1 MSEKRLQWIL
11 FGLVSFVVWLV
22 YFYTQAPTVV
32 FWDVGEFLATS
43 VILGVPHPPGT
54 PLYVI
59 LGKFMTLLPLP
70 LDVLYSLV
78 RDGSPQNV
86 VLKITLISV
95 TTGALTA
102 GFVYLLTVKTLHL
115 WNRDLPRS
123 LVHLSGIFGAL
134 IGAFAQTVWFNSTE
148 AETYTP
154 ANFIILFTAW
164 VAFKWWEE
172 KDDPRSLGYLIF
184 IGYVTLLWSGI
195 HLGALIGL
203 PAIIFFVYLVKREIL
218 WDIKLVPLIV
228 VLGLLYAALK
238 LSYEPTLQTSVA
250 NLVFQGILLFYLY
263 YRQRLDFNSLWVI
276 ALVVALVASAGG
288 IMMGNLG
295 LQIAGALLATVAIYV
310 RDQLYKDWRGFTLL
324 LMLLG
329 FSTELFLILRAKW
342 GALHPDLLRINEA
355 EPDDWKAFLDVLTR
369 KQYEPAKIL
378 PRRIAFI
385 DQLKVFWL
393 YYSWQYG
400 SLLIPVTFLALVGV
414 LTHFAN
420 ERKSFALL
428 FGLLLL
434 GTLGLIIYLNL
445 KDSPTMPVNPLNKA
459 RGITEVRDRDYF
471 FALGFTMIGLYAGM
485 GLYEI
490 LRLIKVNLKIP
501 KLAHV
506 VGILLAA
513 GIVGWQF
520 AWAYPYRDRSKN
532 YIAEDYA
539 YNMLQSPRK
548 GKAVMFT
555 NGDNDTFPLWFV
567 QEVLGIRRDVII
579 ANLSLLN
586 TDWYCRQ
593 LKGWGAPISFSDE
606 DLKHLQPVYQVNGRF
621 VLLKDIMIRDMIATS
636 AGYRPDPED
645 YVNVGGVRMPKIYF
659 APRDQFLKEVIEGA
673 QFQVPIYFALTVSRD
688 NYLGW
693 HRYLLME
700 GLAFRVVGEPVGT
713 EQIEGV
719 NAEYTRYKL
728 HDHLPPDEFLAQY
741 ADRVYP
747 EEGVFR
753 YRGVFNPKVYKDE
766 THEKLIRNYASVALR
781 LGLHYE
787 SLGETQKAA
796 EELDLAGRFLRQVR
810 VSQSPELLRQVMAI
824 ELRAAV
830 LYREAGDYSHSLSL
844 LARVDS
850 LGKDPTV
857 YYEMAQTYAA
867 QGDTTQALQYLELA
881 ASMSPRQREV
891 YTSLA
896 QWYEAQGNLEA
907 ARRAL
912 DKALRLTPGDS
923 QLMAWANRLDSL
935 LKEAKSTKGE

>member
-1 MSEKRLQWIL
+1 MSEKKLQWLL

-70 LDVLYSLV
+70 LHVLYSLV

-102 GFVYLLTVKTLHL
+102 GFVYLLTVKTLNL

-154 ANFIILFTAW
+154 ANFIILLTAW
-164 VAFKWWEE
+164 VAFRWWEE

-184 IGYVTLLWSGI
+184 IGYITLLWSGI
-195 HLGALIGL
+195 HLGALVGL

-238 LSYEPTLQTSVA
+238 LSYEPTMNIAIA

-263 YRQRLDFNSLWVI
+263 YRQRLDFNNLWVI
-276 ALVVALVASAGG
+276 ALMVALVASAGG
-288 IMMGNLG
+288 ILMGNLAI
-295 LQIAGALLATVAIYV
+295 QIAGALLATVAIYV

-329 FSTELFLILRAKW
+329 FSTEFFLIIRAKW
-342 GALHPDLLRINEA
+342 GAAHPALLRINEA

-369 KQYEPAKIL
+369 KQYEPAKIW
-378 PRRIAFI
+378 PRRIAFM

-400 SLLIPVTFLALVGV
+400 SLLIPVTFLALVGI
-414 LTHFAN
+414 LTHLAN

-445 KDSPTMPVNPLNKA
+445 KDSPTMPVNPLNAA
-459 RGITEVRDRDYF
+459 RGLTEVRDRDYF
-471 FALGFTMIGLYAGM
+471 FALGFTMIGLYAGI

-490 LRLIKVNLKIP
+490 LRLIKVNLRIP
-501 KLAHV
+501 KLAHI
-506 VGILLAA
+506 VGLLLAV
-513 GIVGWQF
+513 GLVGWQF
-520 AWAYPYRDRSKN
+520 AWAYPYRDRSGN

-539 YNMLQSPRK
+539 YNMLNSPQK

-555 NGDNDTFPLWFV
+555 NGDNDTFPLWFD

-593 LKGWGAPISFSDE
+593 LKGWGAPISFSME
-606 DLKHLQPVYQVNGRF
+606 DLKKIQPIYAVNGRF

-636 AGYRPDPED
+636 AGYKPTD
-645 YVNVGGVRMPKIYF
+645 YINVGGIQMPRIYF
-659 APRDQFLKEVIEGA
+659 APKKEFLEKVIKGA
-673 QFQVPIYFALTVSRD
+673 KFQVPIYFALTVSRD
-688 NYLGW
+688 NYAGW
-693 HRYLLME
+693 QKYLLME
-700 GLAFRVVGEPVGT
+700 GLAFRVVGDSVGT
-713 EQIEGV
+713 QQMEGV
-719 NAEYTRYKL
+719 NAEYTRHKL
-728 HDHLPPDEFLAQY
+728 HADMPPDEFLAKY
-741 ADRVYP
+741 ANTVYP

-753 YRGVFNPKVYKDE
+753 YRGVFNPRVYKDE

-781 LGLHYE
+781 LGLFYDSHGQAE
-787 SLGETQKAA
+787 RAA
-796 EELDLAGRFLRQVR
+796 QELDLAGRFLRQVR
-810 VSQSPELLRQVMAI
+810 LDRSPDLIQQLMAI
-824 ELRAAV
+824 EVRAAA
-830 LYREAGDYSHSLSL
+830 LYRSAGDYDRALEVLHR
-844 LARVDS
+844 ADS
-850 LGKDPTV
+850 LGKAPAV
-857 YYEMAQTYAA
+857 YYELAQTYLVK
-867 QGDTTQALQYLELA
+867 GDTVQAQQYLELA
-881 ASMSPRQREV
+881 RSMNPRQREV

-896 QWYEAQGNLEA
+896 ELYQAQGNLKA
-907 ARRAL
+907 AEGVLRDWLRRAAQ
-912 DKALRLTPGDS
+912 DQQVRRWADS
-923 QLMAWANRLDSL
+923 LDSVL
-935 LKEAKSTKGE
+935 QTSKPTKGE